1 MLSSLSLS
9 CSMSI
14 PSFLFFVIC
23 FFCFLFFYRKGAG
36 MISCWTTHTH
46 GIPFWYRPCP
56 HMQPPA
62 PFPTICDIENEHQ
75 LEEKKDKK
83 RHTETL
89 KPGSALQTNTR
100 HLQPSKPLSPRH
112 VSYPDVSL
120 VCSYNSPLCHLQLA
134 RLTPQSIRG
143 APCGPFLRTTS
154 AHLHASRS
162 CHSSPCLWPEHAL
175 TASD

>member
-1 MLSSLSLS
+1 MDLIIICMTIKQQRLGPHAFFSLSLSLS

-23 FFCFLFFYRKGAG
+23 FFFFYRKGAW

-75 LEEKKDKK
+75 LREKKEDKK
-83 RHTETL
+83 TPTETL
-89 KPGSALQTNTR
+89 KPGSALQTKNT
-100 HLQPSKPLSPRH
+100 
-112 VSYPDVSL
+112 
-120 VCSYNSPLCHLQLA
+120 
-134 RLTPQSIRG
+134 
-143 APCGPFLRTTS
+143 
-154 AHLHASRS
+154 
-162 CHSSPCLWPEHAL
+162 SSP
-175 TASD
+175 TVQASIPQTRVIA